1 MHDLILVRAQLQERK
16 LEARRAA
23 ILRNLRPAQRVRPWK
38 SPART
43 AMSLSVAFAA
53 GWLAASIF

>member
-1 MHDLILVRAQLQERK
+1 MYGPMLLRIRRRELEFER
-16 LEARRAA
+16 RRALQLA
-23 ILRNLRPAQRVRPWK
+23 MVSRTPHRKTSI
-38 SPART
+38 RT

>member
-1 MHDLILVRAQLQERK
+1 MHDPVVVRALMRQREIERY
-16 LEARRAA
+16 RAS
-23 ILRNLRPAQRVRPWK
+23 LRKPTLAHQTQYWKRPM
-38 SPART
+38 RT

>member
-1 MHDLILVRAQLQERK
+1 MHDPVIVRALMREREFERYRASLKK
-16 LEARRAA
+16 LNMAHRSRY
-23 ILRNLRPAQRVRPWK
+23 WK
-38 SPART
+38 SPMRT

>member
-1 MHDLILVRAQLQERK
+1 MHDPVIVRALMREREIERYRASLRK
-16 LEARRAA
+16 PTLARRT
-23 ILRNLRPAQRVRPWK
+23 RYWKRPV
-38 SPART
+38 RT